1 MKRLTLRCLAWGLC
15 ALGFCLIGNQAA
27 AQKPFSELLGPL
39 SVQPV
44 KKAAQI
50 EVPYITWGGDVATFF
65 ANGGLTTQKGTIF
78 DAQGLNL
85 KLVGGDD
92 FVGQVKNYLG
102 GKSPFLRGTFRMI
115 GQASEVLGADP
126 RTKPV
131 IIMQMTWSAGDHLVA
146 RESFK
151 TLNDLKSKSGAKVK
165 IAVQQGGPHVGLLDD
180 VLRAAQLDWNDV
192 EVVWVA
198 DLTGDNGPAELFRKD
213 ADVDACCVISP
224 DMIGLTGGLE
234 AKGSGAEGTVR
245 GAHVLVSTAQMSR
258 SIADVYACRS
268 DWYEANRPTVEKFV
282 AGYMAACEQVVPMRK
297 AFETTG
303 RMSPQYTT
311 LLKMAQSILGED
323 VLPTLEVDAHGLLLD
338 CTFVGL
344 PGNITFFQ
352 DKGNLNGFDA
362 KLKASLDLAVGQGYA
377 KVRSGFTPAPFDYRN
392 IAKLAGIE
400 YVEPKAA
407 AGRIDAEATDIFPD
421 SDLDDRTLVSFTINF
436 EPNQVAF
443 PADRYG
449 AEFNRAIQSAST
461 FGNAVVVIRGHSDPT
476 KTLVDLIR
484 AGMAKGVITRSGQS
498 GGYKY
503 FLRTTRGSTPL
514 DLTQTK
520 AIVELIDG
528 GAFDGSNPSPRT
540 TMQAALNLSL
550 ARANAVRREI
560 VAYAEQQSVT
570 LDPTQI
576 QPVGAGILEPLIS
589 KPRNIQEAKQNMR
602 VEFRIVKIPAEAVK
616 ESDFDF

>member
-1 MKRLTLRCLAWGLC
+1 MKRPTLRCLAWGLC
-15 ALGFCLIGNQAA
+15 ALGFCSIGSQAS
-27 AQKPFSELLGPL
+27 AQKPFSELLGPV

-44 KKAAQI
+44 KKTAQI

-65 ANGGLTTQKGTIF
+65 ANGGLTTKKGTIF
-78 DAQGLNL
+78 DAQGLDL
-85 KLVGGDD
+85 RLVGGDD
-92 FVGQVKNYLG
+92 FVGQVKNYLS

-131 IIMQMTWSAGDHLVA
+131 IIMQMSWSAGDHVVA
-146 RESFK
+146 RESLK
-151 TLNDLKSKSGAKVK
+151 VLGDLKSKSGAKVK

-180 VLRAAQLDWNDV
+180 VLRAAQIDWKDV

-213 ADVDACCVISP
+213 PSVDVCCVISP

-268 DWYEANRPTVEKFV
+268 DWYAANRPLVEKFV
-282 AGYMAACEQVVPMRK
+282 AGYLAACEQVVPMRK

-311 LLKMAQSILGED
+311 LLKMAQTILGED

-338 CTFVGL
+338 CTYVGL
-344 PGNITFFQ
+344 PGNISFFE

-362 KLKASLDLAVGQGYA
+362 KSKASLDLAVGQGYA
-377 KVRSGFTPAPFDYRN
+377 KVRSGFTPPAFDYQN
-392 IAKLAGIE
+392 IAKLGGIK
-400 YVEPKAA
+400 YVEPTTSG
-407 AGRIDAEATDIFPD
+407 GRIIAEETDIFPD

-443 PADRYG
+443 PTDQYG
-449 AEFNRAIQSAST
+449 AEFNRAIQSASM
-461 FGNAVVVIRGHSDPT
+461 FGNAVVVVRGHSDPT
-476 KTLVDLIR
+476 KTLVDLLK

-498 GGYKY
+498 GSYKY
-503 FLRTTRGSTPL
+503 FLRTTSGSKTL

-520 AIVELIDG
+520 AIVALIEA

-550 ARANAVRREI
+550 ARANAVRQEI
-560 VAYAEQQSVT
+560 VAYAEKQGVT
-570 LDPTQI
+570 LDASQI
-576 QPVGAGILEPLIS
+576 QPVGAGIMEPLIS
-589 KPRNIQEAKQNMR
+589 KPRNIQEARQNMR
-602 VEFRIVKIPAEAVK
+602 VEFRIVKVPAEAVK
-616 ESDFDF
+616 ASDFDF